1 MERHMDELLS
11 SLKLR
16 LLKMC
21 SLTESMI
28 GDAVRL
34 LVDRDE
40 RVMQLIDQNEE
51 QVNRMQVEIDEMCL
65 TLIAL
70 HQPAGGDLRFIM
82 GVAKTNAEVERL
94 ADQAVNIAQKAVR
107 LLKDQ
112 PFKPFVV
119 IPQMAIIATGMVK
132 DSLHAYVNRDVVK
145 AHEVLRRDDELDNLK
160 RQVCEEVIDLMRANP
175 AAVHWGLDV
184 VLVAH
189 NLERIG
195 DHATNIA
202 ENAIFV
208 AEGRDVRHHMEDHA
222 APAGSAS

>member
-1 MERHMDELLS
+1 MDRHMDELLS

-21 SLTESMI
+21 SLTETMI
-28 GDAVRL
+28 GDAVRM

-40 RVMQLIDQNEE
+40 RVMALIAHNED

-70 HQPAGGDLRFIM
+70 HQPAAGDLRFIM
-82 GVAKTNAEVERL
+82 GATKTNAEVERL
-94 ADQAVNIAQKAVR
+94 ADQAVNIAQMAMR
-107 LLKDQ
+107 LLKEA
-112 PFKPFVV
+112 PLKPFVI
-119 IPQMAIIATGMVK
+119 IPQMAILATGMVK
-132 DSLHAYVNRDVVK
+132 DSLHAYVNRDVTR
-145 AHEVLRRDDELDNLK
+145 AHDVLKRDDQLDDLKRRVCQEVLE
-160 RQVCEEVIDLMRANP
+160 LMRGNP
-175 AAVHWGLDV
+175 AAADWSLDV

-208 AEGRDVRHHMEDHA
+208 AEGRDVRHHFDDSPPPHVF
-222 APAGSAS
+222 PS

>member
-1 MERHMDELLS
+1 
-11 SLKLR
+11 LKLR

-40 RVMQLIDQNEE
+40 RVMELIMHNED

-70 HQPAGGDLRFIM
+70 HQPAAGDLRFIM

-107 LLKDQ
+107 LLKE
-112 PFKPFVV
+112 PTLKPFVI

-132 DSLHAYVNRDVVK
+132 DSLHAYVNRDVAK

-160 RQVCEEVIDLMRANP
+160 RVVCEEVLGLMRANP
-175 AAVHWGLDV
+175 ASVNWGLDV

-208 AEGRDVRHHMEDHA
+208 AEGRDVRHHFEDNA
-222 APAGSAS
+222 QPRALPS